1 NVGSGKDG
9 LIGFFQDDAG
19 QSYFMLTNLFEGQN
33 SSASSTALSFKIS
46 FASNINE
53 VLRLNRITGE
63 PQKLVL
69 NNHELFLSLPGGT
82 GDLFKYNTGY
92 FAGIPG
98 GDANIDGVVDTLD
111 FNLLAVNFAQSG
123 KTWKQGDFTFDGV
136 VDTIDFN
143 VLAAN

>member
-1 NVGSGKDG
+1 
-9 LIGFFQDDAG
+9 
-19 QSYFMLTNLFEGQN
+19 
-33 SSASSTALSFKIS
+33 
-46 FASNINE
+46 
-53 VLRLNRITGE
+53 
-63 PQKLVL
+63 L

-123 KTWKQGDFTFDGV
+123 KTWKQGDFTFVGV

-143 VLAAN
+143 VLAVNFGFRVTAGLPSAGGSVVPEPSCLFFLPLTALCMRRCRRRYPTDA